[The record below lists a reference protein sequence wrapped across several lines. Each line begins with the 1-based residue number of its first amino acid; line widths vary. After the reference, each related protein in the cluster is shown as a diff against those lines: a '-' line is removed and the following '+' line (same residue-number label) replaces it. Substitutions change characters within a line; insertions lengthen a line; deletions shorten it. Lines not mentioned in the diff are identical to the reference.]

1 MDTKYP
7 YSSAIMRVK
16 KGYIMMEF
24 MKKAMD
30 WVLEKE
36 ADAAKNCHAKPEDID
51 KQIEMIEKKKEALQN
66 QYKENMTEVEHV
78 LNKLHAIKAQSLK
91 CHL

>member
-1 MDTKYP
+1 M
-7 YSSAIMRVK
+7 V
-16 KGYIMMEF
+16 EF

-51 KQIEMIEKKKEALQN
+51 TQIKMIEKKKEALAK
-66 QYKENMTEVEHV
+66 QYNNNMGELEHV
-78 LNKLHAIKAQSLK
+78 LNKLHYIKAESLK
-91 CHL
+91 CQRTKA

>member
-1 MDTKYP
+1 M
-7 YSSAIMRVK
+7 V
-16 KGYIMMEF
+16 EF

-51 KQIEMIEKKKEALQN
+51 KQIKIIENKKEALTK
-66 QYKENMTEVEHV
+66 QYNDNINELEHV
-78 LNKLHAIKAQSLK
+78 LNKLHYIKAESLK
-91 CHL
+91 CSRVNR

>member
-1 MDTKYP
+1 M
-7 YSSAIMRVK
+7 V
-16 KGYIMMEF
+16 EF

-51 KQIEMIEKKKEALQN
+51 KQIKMIEEKKEALTK
-66 QYKENMTEVEHV
+66 QYNDNIDELEHV
-78 LNKLHAIKAQSLK
+78 LNKLHSIKAKSLNCSVSNK
-91 CHL
+91 